1 MIHPCDGRTE
11 GRAIAYSALSYMLSR
26 AKKSLQW
33 GGEARS
39 DTVNESA
46 DDMEEKGALWKNKLS
61 RG

>member
-1 MIHPCDGRTE
+1 
-11 GRAIAYSALSYMLSR
+11 MLSR

-39 DTVNESA
+39 DTVNVSA